1 MRYDY
6 AVYLKKQPDPSL
18 SQVVALLLLVEPPK
32 AREAIDASVEMGDL
46 QQALFLSSM
55 YYKNPAT
62 PDVLAPSALARTIIS
77 TYEAGLVGT
86 PTLLDVALEA
96 ALHDDENDKNHNNS
110 ISQAQKISQICLDYC
125 ENDVENA
132 VNLLLNNR
140 ELLCAA
146 QVAMR
151 HGRRDLLDDDVNS
164 SVRKSAY
171 EFVVGLEKM
180 ESTS

>member
-1 MRYDY
+1 M
-6 AVYLKKQPDPSL
+6 
-18 SQVVALLLLVEPPK
+18 
-32 AREAIDASVEMGDL
+32 
-46 QQALFLSSM
+46 
-55 YYKNPAT
+55 
-62 PDVLAPSALARTIIS
+62 ARTIIS

-96 ALHDDENDKNHNNS
+96 ALHDDENDKNHS
-110 ISQAQKISQICLDYC
+110 GISQAQKISQICLDYC
-125 ENDVENA
+125 GNDVENA

-164 SVRKSAY
+164 SARN
-171 EFVVGLEKM
+171 LP
-180 ESTS
+180 TNLL